1 MLADSVQHDW
11 LAEPALMA
19 LSVLALASLGF
30 LALRTDSTAAAF
42 AAVVNARYACKEFDP
57 SRPVADATVDA
68 LLALAQRAPTSFN
81 TQPWVVV
88 VVRDEAARARLVAS
102 HAPGNQLKALSAPIN
117 LVFAADCEPE
127 KLLNSASPAFV
138 RDALDMFMSQV
149 SSPEAWAFKQ
159 TMTAAQT
166 LMLAASAHGLQT
178 NPMEGFRSMQA
189 VRDAV
194 GLPPRYSV
202 PVVIS
207 LGYEKARRREKPSTR
222 YPLDSVVHYDTFR
235 AGSAER

>member
-1 MLADSVQHDW
+1 MADSLIDWQH
-11 LAEPALMA
+11 EPALML
-19 LSVLALASLGF
+19 LSLLALMLLSF
-30 LALRTDSTAAAF
+30 LALRTDSSAATF
-42 AAVVNARYACKEFDP
+42 AAIVNARYSCKEFS
-57 SRPVADATVDA
+57 SRLVSDSTLDA
-68 LLALAQRAPTSFN
+68 LLALTQRAPTSFN

-102 HAPGNQLKALSAPIN
+102 LAPGNQLKALSAPIN

-127 KLLNSASPAFV
+127 KLLTADSPVFM
-138 RDALDMFMSQV
+138 REALSMFMEQA

-166 LMLAASAHGLQT
+166 LMLAATAHGLQT

-194 GLPPRYSV
+194 GLPSRYSV
-202 PVVIS
+202 PVVIA
-207 LGYEKARRREKPSTR
+207 LGYEKARREKPSPR
-222 YPLDSVVHYDTFR
+222 YALDSVVHYDTFR
-235 AGSAER
+235 AGKR